1 MDDNEKINKLQ
12 GMLMEAY
19 VDYVQR
25 RKRPVSQNEFARKGL
40 GVSPVSYSQWITGTR
55 MPDYQNVIILS
66 RTLGVEIF
74 DIMGFPRVPNYAD
87 SKIQFIA
94 ERWTLLDQETQEE
107 IFSHVKETINSR
119 SGGGQT

>member
-1 MDDNEKINKLQ
+1 MDDNEKIGKLQ

-19 VDYVQR
+19 VDYVQK

-40 GVSPVSYSQWITGTR
+40 GVSPVSYSQWVTGTR

-66 RTLGVEIF
+66 RTLGAEIF
-74 DIMGFPRVPNYAD
+74 DIMGYPRVPNFAD

-94 ERWTLLDQETQEE
+94 ERWTSLDSETQEE
-107 IFSHVKETINSR
+107 IYKHVKEEVESR
-119 SGGGQT
+119 RGGG